1 MLKRVIIGMMVVLM
15 MASVSMAREYSGV
28 EMPETL
34 RAGDQILVL
43 NGMGE
48 RSVFMQQVYVV
59 GLYLTGAEQ
68 DWQAVLDADEP
79 MAIKLHVTNAFF
91 ASSERVMDA
100 LYKGFRNNVPKGDL
114 SPIEDK
120 VEKFNNCFSGEIKK
134 HDVFDIKYVPGEGV
148 TVFKNG
154 EPQDTVPGADFK
166 KNVFGIWIGETPVQK
181 DMKTAMLAGEVT
193 DEAQSM
199 RIEKMAQLEKEKE
212 KRMAQAEAAKAKAVA
227 EKKKAEAEAAAKAE
241 EMEKAAEEAAAEAEA
256 AEEAAKAK
264 AVAEKEK
271 AEEAAEAAKKE
282 AMAKAEKSEKAASG
296 LISKE
301 AVMSEDVYFTFGG
314 DKLTAEARQKLD
326 KKAAWLKA
334 NPDAMVLIEGHSDA
348 RGPKDLNYRLAEDR
362 ANSVKNYLVEAG
374 VDGNRLGV
382 ISYGEERPI
391 ASGDNKADW
400 RKNRR
405 VHLRIIE

>member
-1 MLKRVIIGMMVVLM
+1 MLKRIIIGMMVVLM
-15 MASVSMAREYSGV
+15 MVSVSMAREYSGV
-28 EMPETL
+28 EMPEIL
-34 RAGDQILVL
+34 RTGDQILVL

-100 LYKGFRNNVPKGDL
+100 LYKGFRNNMPKGDL

-120 VEKFNNCFSGEIKK
+120 VEQFNSFFSGEINK

-148 TVFKNG
+148 TVLKNDERQG
-154 EPQDTVPGADFK
+154 TVPGADFK
-166 KNVFGIWIGETPVQK
+166 KNVFGVWIGETPVQK

-193 DEAQSM
+193 DEAKSM
-199 RIEKMAQLEKEKE
+199 RIERMAQLEKEKQ
-212 KRMAQAEAAKAKAVA
+212 KMMAKAEEAKAAAEA

-256 AEEAAKAK
+256 VEEAAKAK
-264 AVAEKEK
+264 AVAEKKK
-271 AEEAAEAAKKE
+271 AEEAAETAEKE
-282 AMAKAEKSEKAASG
+282 TMAKAEQAKKAAAG

-301 AVMSEDVYFTFGG
+301 KFMSEDIYFTLGG
-314 DKLTAEARQKLD
+314 DKLRAEARQKLD

-391 ASGDNKADW
+391 ASGDNQADW